1 MFVTIEEL
9 VKIDSYKMYC
19 HKIRPSNELNFII
32 EDLIILKTF
41 IDSFIIEDLIIL
53 YLQKNFHKLF
63 YHRSNNSLF
72 TENFYKLF
80 YHIYH
85 RRPNN
90 SFFRKTFIEL
100 KLPTL

>member
-32 EDLIILKTF
+32 EDLIILKNF
-41 IDSFIIEDLIIL
+41 YRLFYHRRPNNSLL
-53 YLQKNFHKLF
+53 KKNFHKLF